1 MEEPHITVSGGGCS
15 ITVAPDNAIDYKA
28 LEEEARSFMAKVVL
42 VHDLADHYNKDRS
55 SFLKML
61 KRNDVELLF
70 VADAISGQQRRCV
83 TLESAQEIKEIMT
96 PVHEVV
102 SVEESLND

>member
-15 ITVAPDNAIDYKA
+15 ITVAPEIDYKA
-28 LEEEARSFMAKVVL
+28 LEEESKSFMAKVVL

-61 KRNDVELLF
+61 KRNDIELLF

-96 PVHEVV
+96 PAHEVV
-102 SVEESLND
+102 TVEESLNG